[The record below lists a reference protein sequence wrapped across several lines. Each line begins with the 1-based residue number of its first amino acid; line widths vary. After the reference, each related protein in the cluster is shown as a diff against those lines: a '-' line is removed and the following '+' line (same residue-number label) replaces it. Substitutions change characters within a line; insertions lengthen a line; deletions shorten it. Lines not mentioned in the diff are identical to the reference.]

1 MNIELNSVGL
11 ISCAVEDSD
20 IILSD
25 DVFQNVDLPETMSME
40 MKTLLEGLLQR
51 DVEDRLGCLGNG

>member
-40 MKTLLEGLLQR
+40 MMTLLEGLLQR